1 MPELTTSIAATSCS
15 CKAGKIDSGFADSE
29 ASEGGVDDS
38 PKRLKA
44 PATMKHFSSKIVASL
59 LAIAVTA
66 SAALASANPQCG
78 DDKKDDKSGETKPKA
93 PSAH

>member
-1 MPELTTSIAATSCS
+1 MPQLTA
-15 CKAGKIDSGFADSE
+15 IDRSGLMFLRGAKNRPWLRWTADPQV
-29 ASEGGVDDS
+29 GVDDS
-38 PKRLKA
+38 SERLKA

-59 LAIAVTA
+59 LVVAVTA

-93 PSAH
+93 PSAR